1 MRDNEAVSTPTN
13 TALNFIV
20 QPLGTQIKPQGVT
33 KIIIKKII
41 KQQNVYQN
49 KALKQ
54 RYFCLN

>member
-33 KIIIKKII
+33 KNKNKKNKTTKCLP
-41 KQQNVYQN
+41 KQSIEIEI
-49 KALKQ
+49 
-54 RYFCLN
+54 FCLN